1 MGVAHTIYIRGES
14 TLPFSLAV
22 DNNLIMSSS
31 AVACNCVMHELAN
44 GLWHHGVPRQWRA
57 PPPIQG
63 IYFWLRQYVV
73 FIC

>member
-31 AVACNCVMHELAN
+31 AVACNCVMHELAMSGTEHRWN
-44 GLWHHGVPRQWRA
+44 VVQ
-57 PPPIQG
+57 Q
-63 IYFWLRQYVV
+63 YFKEFNQSY
-73 FIC
+73 